1 MDFRQIR
8 DQRGRK
14 KIRPG
19 LRVAESQTVRNRSVA
34 GWVAVPELSTRSP
47 DACAPTAARLDSS
60 SSSASSQHRGMDR
73 HSGALIPNRS
83 VAEWIAVPE
92 RFHVHS
98 SGIRV
103 NIDSLTLDWGPRDSP
118 RSDPGSDF

>member
-1 MDFRQIR
+1 
-8 DQRGRK
+8 
-14 KIRPG
+14 
-19 LRVAESQTVRNRSVA
+19 
-34 GWVAVPELSTRSP
+34 
-47 DACAPTAARLDSS
+47 
-60 SSSASSQHRGMDR
+60 MDR
-73 HSGALIPNRS
+73 RSGALTPNRS